1 MASISHLAEEEET
14 CLAEAELQL
23 TSFDDQA
30 RHLTP
35 TSQRVPGCLCWGQ
48 ERSTRR
54 ATPGLGLVSPA
65 TSTPGARWVASSG
78 TSTHVTQVPGGPAS
92 S

>member
-1 MASISHLAEEEET
+1 MASTSHLAEEEET

-35 TSQRVPGCLCWGQ
+35 TSQRGCL
-48 ERSTRR
+48 
-54 ATPGLGLVSPA
+54 
-65 TSTPGARWVASSG
+65 GACA
-78 TSTHVTQVPGGPAS
+78 GGRNAAHEGPRQAWNR
-92 S
+92 